1 MSTPIVFVP
10 DLTAEEAAA
19 GFAVGQVDHPDGP
32 PALVP
37 AVTRSWGDPSHRLV
51 KTRGRDGGIV
61 FQLQAYGRRPDGA
74 RPLAWHAER
83 FWPGC
88 YGPAWVL
95 DRLREHFGR
104 PGYRPLIDIHVP
116 PAEGDPANPAGPP
129 ALVVASN

>member
-61 FQLQAYGRRPDGA
+61 FQLQAFGRRPDGA
-74 RPLAWHAER
+74 RPVAWHAER

-95 DRLREHFGR
+95 DRLREYVGR
-104 PGYRPLIDIHVP
+104 ASYRPLIDLHVP
-116 PAEGDPANPAGPP
+116 PADGAPPVPAASLVPAG
-129 ALVVASN
+129 AAG